1 MKPERLILT
10 LYQLIKDD
18 LGDEFPDVDL
28 IDIRDALTGYG
39 KQINQNG
46 DEITAQ
52 VNKLKNTDVCCL

>member
-39 KQINQNG
+39 
-46 DEITAQ
+46 
-52 VNKLKNTDVCCL
+52 NK